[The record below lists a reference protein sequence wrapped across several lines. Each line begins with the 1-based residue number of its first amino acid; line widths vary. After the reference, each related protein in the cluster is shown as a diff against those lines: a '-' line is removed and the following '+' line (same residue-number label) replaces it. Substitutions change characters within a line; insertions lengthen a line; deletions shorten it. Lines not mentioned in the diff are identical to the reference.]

1 LASPHYIFEGIHG
14 SEIEIVIVC
23 PRVTLNLILHH
34 SLLGVLVVRGDGEC
48 ILVDPLPH
56 QLLVGLS
63 DDQIVL
69 VGSQVHPFGIGL
81 GIICPGEG
89 LSVVRVEEHQY
100 LRQLSVSIEDVLR
113 WILGNVEDPVE

>member
-56 QLLVGLS
+56 QLLVWLS
-63 DDQIVL
+63 NDEIIL
-69 VGSQVHPFGIGL
+69 VGSQVHPLSVGF

-100 LRQLSVSIEDVLR
+100 LRQLSVSIEDELR